1 MSIMSIILFI
11 IILALLIFVHE
22 LGHFLIAKK
31 AGVRVDEFGI
41 GFPPRLWAK
50 KVGETVYSINAF
62 PVGGFVKIFGENP
75 DEISLHGPEKGRSFA
90 RKSTW
95 VQASVVSAGVLFNL
109 ALAWMLIS
117 AGFAF
122 GVPYTADDSFY
133 GTRVDNAEL
142 GIVLVEKD
150 SPAEEVGLKSG
161 DRIVALSG
169 GVDTLEYPT
178 MESTQDF
185 IATHEKVSL
194 SYERDGDAQTV
205 TVSPREGLADGRRAI
220 GISMDMI
227 GTLNLS
233 WYEAPIAGFVTTA
246 TLTADTVV
254 GLFDFFKKMFVGDAD
269 FSSVSGPV
277 GIVRIVGDASVLGLV
292 HLISLVAL
300 ISINLA
306 VINLFPFPALDGGRL
321 LFIIVEAIKGSPI
334 KPVITNSVNGLGFI
348 FLIILMV
355 VITYSDIV
363 KIVAG

>member
-1 MSIMSIILFI
+1 MSIILFI

-22 LGHFLIAKK
+22 LGHFLVAKK
-31 AGVRVDEFGI
+31 SGIRVDEFGI

-75 DEISLHGPEKGRSFA
+75 DETSLYGPENGRSFA
-90 RKSTW
+90 RKPKW
-95 VQASVVSAGVLFNL
+95 IQASVVSAGVLFNL

-117 AGFAF
+117 VGFAL
-122 GVPYTADDSFY
+122 GVPYTADDSYY
-133 GTRVDNAEL
+133 GARVDNAEL
-142 GIVLVEKD
+142 SIALVEKS
-150 SPAEEVGLKSG
+150 SPAEEAGLKSG

-169 GVDTLEYPT
+169 GVDTLEHPT
-178 MESTQDF
+178 MKLTQNF
-185 IATHEKVSL
+185 IATHEKVTL
-194 SYERDGDAQTV
+194 SYERGGETQTV
-205 TVSPREGLADGRRAI
+205 TISPREGLAEGRRVI

-233 WYEAPIAGFVTTA
+233 WYEAPLAGLVTTA
-246 TLTADTVV
+246 ALTGDTIA

-321 LFIIVEAIKGSPI
+321 LFVIIESIKGSPI
-334 KPVITNSVNGLGFI
+334 KPIVTNSANGIGFVL
-348 FLIILMV
+348 LILLMV